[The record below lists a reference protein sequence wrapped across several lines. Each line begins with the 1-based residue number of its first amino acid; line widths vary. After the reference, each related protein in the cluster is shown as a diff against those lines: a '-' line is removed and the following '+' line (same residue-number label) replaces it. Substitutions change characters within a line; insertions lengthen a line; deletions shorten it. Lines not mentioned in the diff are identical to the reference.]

1 MTCDQVRELLPEQL
15 LGSLDGPEELEVR
28 RHLRGCAACREERGA
43 LEDGMAAFSHAT
55 HDLAPPPEL
64 RSRVLG
70 TLVQEWAEPVVPV
83 GDAERS
89 STRRR
94 GRLLVA
100 ASIVAVLAIA
110 GTGAWGSVQARRAN
124 AAVAD
129 ASSYQNVLHFL
140 GGKDFRVGTLI
151 GVDDGEIYG
160 RVLLYDGDPTQAW
173 SSWAVV
179 LVHKDSASDG
189 TVALSAPDGRTL
201 DLSPLRATDGGNASS
216 WLSSDKDLSPYNRLS
231 ISDSTG
237 KVVAT
242 TTLVA
247 ASAWNG

>member
-1 MTCDQVRELLPEQL
+1 V
-15 LGSLDGPEELEVR
+15 
-28 RHLRGCAACREERGA
+28 ACRDERAA
-43 LEDGMAAFSHAT
+43 LEDGMAAFSRAT

-70 TLVQEWAEPVVPV
+70 TLAQEWADPVIPV
-83 GDAERS
+83 GEA
-89 STRRR
+89 TTAPARR
-94 GRLLVA
+94 GRLLAVA
-100 ASIVAVLAIA
+100 AAVALVIAIA
-110 GTGAWGSVQARRAN
+110 GTGLWGSAQARRAN

-140 GGKDFRVGTLI
+140 GGKDFRVGTLV
-151 GVDDGEIYG
+151 GVDDGEVYG

-179 LVHKDSASDG
+179 LVHKDSASEG
-189 TVALSAPDGRTL
+189 TVALSAPDGRML

-216 WLSSDKDLSPYNRLS
+216 WLSSDQDLSPFNRLS
-231 ISDSTG
+231 ISDAGG

-242 TTLVA
+242 ATLVA

>member
-1 MTCDQVRELLPEQL
+1 VTCDQVRELLPEQL
-15 LGSLDGPEELEVR
+15 LGGLDGPEELEVR
-28 RHLRGCAACREERGA
+28 RHLRGCAACRADRAA
-43 LEDGMAAFSHAT
+43 LEDGVAAFSLAT

-70 TLVQEWAEPVVPV
+70 TLAQEWAEPVVPV
-83 GDAERS
+83 AEAERAS
-89 STRRR
+89 SKRR

-100 ASIVAVLAIA
+100 ASIVAVIAIS
-110 GTGAWGSVQARRAN
+110 GTGVWGSVQAHRAN

-140 GGKDFRVGTLI
+140 GGKDFRVGTLV
-151 GVDDGEIYG
+151 GVDDGEVYG
-160 RVLLYDGDPTQAW
+160 RVLLYDGDPGQAW

-179 LVHKDSASDG
+179 LVHKDSASEG
-189 TVALSAPDGRTL
+189 TVVLSAPDGRTL

-216 WLSSDKDLSPYNRLS
+216 WLSSDKDLAPYNRLS
-231 ISDSTG
+231 ISDASGT
-237 KVVAT
+237 VIAT

>member
-15 LGSLDGPEELEVR
+15 LAALDGPEELEVR
-28 RHLRGCAACREERGA
+28 RHLRGCVACRSERAA
-43 LEDGMAAFSHAT
+43 LEDGMAALSHAT

-70 TLVQEWAEPVVPV
+70 TLAQEWAEPVIPV
-83 GDAERS
+83 GEAGS
-89 STRRR
+89 SPKRR

-100 ASIVAVLAIA
+100 ASIVAVFAIA
-110 GTGAWGSVQARRAN
+110 GTGVWGSAQARRAN

-160 RVLLYDGDPTQAW
+160 RVLLYDGDPGQAW

-189 TVALSAPDGRTL
+189 TVALSAPDGRAL
-201 DLSPLRATDGGNASS
+201 DLSPLHATDGGNASS

-231 ISDSTG
+231 ISDATG
-237 KVVAT
+237 KVIAT